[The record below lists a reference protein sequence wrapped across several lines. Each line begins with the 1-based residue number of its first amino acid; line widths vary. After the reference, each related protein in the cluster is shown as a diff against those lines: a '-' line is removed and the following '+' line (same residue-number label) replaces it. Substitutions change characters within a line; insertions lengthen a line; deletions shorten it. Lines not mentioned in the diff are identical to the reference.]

1 MKRHFR
7 FSQLIPALLAVAA
20 LSAAPCFAE
29 AVEVPADAVT
39 CTGSAQGIDGD
50 VVVEVVATADQIFSV
65 TVTEQNETPGIGSVA
80 VDTLPGEIVAAQS
93 LQVEGISGATV
104 TSSAIKDAVS
114 AALESAGLDPSV
126 FDVAPPEGEETTE
139 GAVEDQVI
147 DADVVIVGA
156 GGAGMT
162 AAIEAADAGRSVVIV
177 ESQAMVGGNSV
188 RSTGGLNA
196 TKTPNQDE
204 NEFAEAAGVEKTLQ
218 TAADSWA
225 DNEVVTALA
234 ATVKEQWDAYQ
245 AAPEGYFDS
254 TELMELDTMIG
265 GKGLNDPEL
274 VHTLVANSAD
284 AITWLE
290 SIGAPCPSVGAF
302 GGASVKRIHRPVNE
316 EGKTVSVGAYII
328 PILQQNIEDRGVNL
342 MLNTTAT
349 AILTD
354 EEGKAVGVEAEGASG
369 EKVTVNAKAVVLAS
383 GGFGANLEK
392 VAELKPE
399 LDGFMTTNAPGIL
412 GQGIEMAEAIGAATV
427 DMDQIQIHPTVQ
439 FDTAALIT
447 EGLRGDGAI
456 LVNQEGKR
464 FIDEVLTR
472 DVVSA
477 AEIEQPGSYS
487 YLIVDQAMADASSVI
502 QGYINKGYTIEGADY
517 AELAANLEIDP
528 EVFEQTMNDWNACV
542 EAKEDPEFG
551 RTSYANPLN
560 TAPYYAIKVTA
571 GIHHTMGG
579 LKIDTAAEVLD
590 TEGNVIPGLFAA
602 GEVTGGVHGANRLG
616 GNAVA
621 DFTVFGRIAGQNAAA
636 YVG

>member
-1 MKRHFR
+1 MTEGTMKRHFR

-383 GGFGANLEK
+383 GGEHLFSREDAVSLQEDGAVLRLVGRDCGANLLGDERHVGLRDAPEFHAF
-392 VAELKPE
+392 VADLRR
-399 LDGFMTTNAPGIL
+399 LR
-412 GQGIEMAEAIGAATV
+412 GAAV
-427 DMDQIQIHPTVQ
+427 RHRRNIP
-439 FDTAALIT
+439 
-447 EGLRGDGAI
+447 
-456 LVNQEGKR
+456 
-464 FIDEVLTR
+464 
-472 DVVSA
+472 
-477 AEIEQPGSYS
+477 
-487 YLIVDQAMADASSVI
+487 ASW
-502 QGYINKGYTIEGADY
+502 D
-517 AELAANLEIDP
+517 
-528 EVFEQTMNDWNACV
+528 
-542 EAKEDPEFG
+542 
-551 RTSYANPLN
+551 
-560 TAPYYAIKVTA
+560 
-571 GIHHTMGG
+571 
-579 LKIDTAAEVLD
+579 
-590 TEGNVIPGLFAA
+590 
-602 GEVTGGVHGANRLG
+602 ANRVRWNTIRYRG
-616 GNAVA
+616 GRERKVHVGCRADCRNARGW
-621 DFTVFGRIAGQNAAA
+621 DGEGPNPHVFGAPRLRQECEITW
-636 YVG
+636 VGMAFGMLEGI